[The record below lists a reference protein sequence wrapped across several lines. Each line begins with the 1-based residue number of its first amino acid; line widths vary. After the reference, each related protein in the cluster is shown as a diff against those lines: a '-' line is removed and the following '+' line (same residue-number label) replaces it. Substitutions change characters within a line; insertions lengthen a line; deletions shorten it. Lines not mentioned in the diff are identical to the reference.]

1 MNPVNP
7 KLTPG
12 INAFTAASP
21 LYPHLERMTLAA
33 GASDF
38 ALDEAAIPT
47 GTPTSGLTTPPSQV
61 NQTHLSPSTLLFQPN
76 ASATSSN
83 TLPKTSQ
90 LKFSQPSPPS
100 KEGTPPLAPT
110 ITVSEDLTAPKS
122 PSLPGKKPRGAPKKK
137 AAAAD
142 KPGDTPSPTNPE
154 EGGEEAEDAPGLSRS
169 LAGKKGTSDEKKFPC
184 TEADCSAT
192 FAQLAHLKIHLRRHT
207 GERPFVC
214 TYCNKSFNQK
224 GNLKTHERKHTGDK
238 PFKCSH
244 PGCTKEFSQQG
255 NLRTHEKIHLNVKQ
269 FSCEQCGKSFSQF
282 GNLKSHIQKVHEKPL
297 SMRRPRANSTTGVSK
312 PPKSGGRGT
321 STSRPRPVGS
331 SSSAA
336 AAAQFL
342 SSSAAAGSTSF
353 LLDRYY
359 TPSLV
364 SRPRAG
370 SVAGL
375 GLDRLSTSLATPPTS
390 DWSQFDQQH
399 AFLPVGLGELYLN
412 DFSESEDDEEEE
424 EEELSEDEDEFD
436 HFEEEEEDDFVEGL
450 DEDAKLLLFM
460 KKSGGSE
467 VGSYSATGAG
477 SYVSNGATGFNSS
490 VYGSLSGSVQSGVYQ
505 PDGLAIGATLS
516 PSLKAVGITSGGIKK
531 RRSSKQL
538 PPAAATVVRNRGRSV
553 SMGKMDLDDGL
564 QFMIDGIDEHQNQ
577 QNQSRDSLYDDE
589 GPWDEEEAARVL
601 ASVQHSPLLGPFAAR
616 GSFSGTPSSFVGQ
629 VIPEEGPG
637 GQGLL
642 PLLAATGLAAPSPEL
657 GPSANVGSF
666 SSSFRNRHPP
676 VTYSSTST
684 SFGGIGSLGRS
695 SGPSGGFGGRSV
707 ERNVMSQFAD
717 AVAKRTAANK

>member
-38 ALDEAAIPT
+38 ALDEAAIPA

-122 PSLPGKKPRGAPKKK
+122 PTLPGKKPRGAPKKK
-137 AAAAD
+137 PAAAD

-192 FAQLAHLKIHLRRHT
+192 FA
-207 GERPFVC
+207 
-214 TYCNKSFNQK
+214 
-224 GNLKTHERKHTGDK
+224 
-238 PFKCSH
+238 
-244 PGCTKEFSQQG
+244 QQG

-490 VYGSLSGSVQSGVYQ
+490 VYGSLSGSVQSGFYQ

-564 QFMIDGIDEHQNQ
+564 QFMIDGIDEHQHQ

>member
-1 MNPVNP
+1 
-7 KLTPG
+7 
-12 INAFTAASP
+12 
-21 LYPHLERMTLAA
+21 
-33 GASDF
+33 
-38 ALDEAAIPT
+38 
-47 GTPTSGLTTPPSQV
+47 
-61 NQTHLSPSTLLFQPN
+61 
-76 ASATSSN
+76 
-83 TLPKTSQ
+83 
-90 LKFSQPSPPS
+90 
-100 KEGTPPLAPT
+100 
-110 ITVSEDLTAPKS
+110 
-122 PSLPGKKPRGAPKKK
+122 
-137 AAAAD
+137 
-142 KPGDTPSPTNPE
+142 
-154 EGGEEAEDAPGLSRS
+154 
-169 LAGKKGTSDEKKFPC
+169 
-184 TEADCSAT
+184 
-192 FAQLAHLKIHLRRHT
+192 
-207 GERPFVC
+207 
-214 TYCNKSFNQK
+214 
-224 GNLKTHERKHTGDK
+224 
-238 PFKCSH
+238 
-244 PGCTKEFSQQG
+244 
-255 NLRTHEKIHLNVKQ
+255 
-269 FSCEQCGKSFSQF
+269 
-282 GNLKSHIQKVHEKPL
+282 
-297 SMRRPRANSTTGVSK
+297 MRRSRANSTTGVSK
-312 PPKSGGRGT
+312 PQNRVVVDKYLTTATRWIFIIS
-321 STSRPRPVGS
+321 SRSCTVFIKQRCS
-331 SSSAA
+331 WKHII
-336 AAAQFL
+336 
-342 SSSAAAGSTSF
+342 

-370 SVAGL
+370 SYK
-375 GLDRLSTSLATPPTS
+375 SATPPTS

-412 DFSESEDDEEEE
+412 DFSESEDEEEEE

-436 HFEEEEEDDFVEGL
+436 HFEEEEEDDF
-450 DEDAKLLLFM
+450 LLLFM

-490 VYGSLSGSVQSGVYQ
+490 VYGSLSGSVQSGFYQ

-564 QFMIDGIDEHQNQ
+564 QFMIDGIDEHQHQ
-577 QNQSRDSLYDDE
+577 QNQSRDSFYDDE
-589 GPWDEEEAARVL
+589 GPWDEEEAAV
-601 ASVQHSPLLGPFAAR
+601 PLLGPFAAR